1 MQEGRCF
8 KGRKENTNTKHKKNK
23 NNKHKQVI
31 KENGMHKQ
39 NMFSQRPPQ
48 KSASCASEVGGDD
61 EVKAVITRG
70 ECLDK
75 HVGQSNF
82 HVGHM

>member
-1 MQEGRCF
+1 
-8 KGRKENTNTKHKKNK
+8 
-23 NNKHKQVI
+23 
-31 KENGMHKQ
+31 MHKQ